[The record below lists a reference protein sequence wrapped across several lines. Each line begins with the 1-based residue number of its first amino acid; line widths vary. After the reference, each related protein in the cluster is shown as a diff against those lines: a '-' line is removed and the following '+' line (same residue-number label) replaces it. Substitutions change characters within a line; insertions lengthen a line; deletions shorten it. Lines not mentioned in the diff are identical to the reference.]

1 MLFFWKFLLCVGQ
14 GRNETI
20 FFIFSLSQPFPT
32 YFGLKWC
39 HKGVFKFFCYF
50 FGIFYYASGRDETK
64 RYFLFSLFL
73 SLFQPI
79 LVSIEAIKV
88 FFNFLNF
95 FAIFLEFS
103 IMRKDETKRYFLFS
117 QFLSLFQPILA
128 WNEAIKVFFNFL
140 NFFAIFFEFSIR
152 RLVRTK
158 RNDNFYFSLFLS
170 ILQSISALN
179 EAIREFF
186 LFFECFCYLFGIFS
200 YVSGKD
206 GAER

>member
-32 YFGLKWC
+32 YFGLKWS

-79 LVSIEAIKV
+79 LVSVEAIKV
-88 FFNFLNF
+88 FYNFLNF

-103 IMRKDETKRYFLFS
+103 ITPR
-117 QFLSLFQPILA
+117 
-128 WNEAIKVFFNFL
+128 
-140 NFFAIFFEFSIR
+140 
-152 RLVRTK
+152 VRTK
-158 RNDNFYFSLFLS
+158 RNDIFYL
-170 ILQSISALN
+170 
-179 EAIREFF
+179 
-186 LFFECFCYLFGIFS
+186 LFFSAFPNLYWFQMKPWRCF
-200 YVSGKD
+200 
-206 GAER
+206 